1 MLYEYRYK
9 NRKDFYICKLSVI
22 KKAFNNCIKSI
33 KNMNQVGGGIN
44 EIEILNNKINKL
56 NKKIL
61 KIEHKIN
68 I

>member
-1 MLYEYRYK
+1 
-9 NRKDFYICKLSVI
+9 
-22 KKAFNNCIKSI
+22 
-33 KNMNQVGGGIN
+33 MNQVGGGVN

>member
-1 MLYEYRYK
+1 
-9 NRKDFYICKLSVI
+9 
-22 KKAFNNCIKSI
+22 
-33 KNMNQVGGGIN
+33 MNQVGGGVN

-61 KIEHKIN
+61 KMEYKIN

>member
-1 MLYEYRYK
+1 
-9 NRKDFYICKLSVI
+9 
-22 KKAFNNCIKSI
+22 
-33 KNMNQVGGGIN
+33 MNQVGGGVN
-44 EIEILNNKINKL
+44 EIEILNKKINKL

>member
-1 MLYEYRYK
+1 
-9 NRKDFYICKLSVI
+9 
-22 KKAFNNCIKSI
+22 
-33 KNMNQVGGGIN
+33 MNQVGGGIN